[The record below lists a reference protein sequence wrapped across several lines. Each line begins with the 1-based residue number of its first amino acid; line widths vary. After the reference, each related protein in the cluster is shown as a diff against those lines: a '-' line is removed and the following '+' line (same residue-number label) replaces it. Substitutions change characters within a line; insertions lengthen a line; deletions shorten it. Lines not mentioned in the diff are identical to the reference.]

1 VALDTSLSQR
11 NDLKSAARPDRKEVS
26 TAVSVEIPAPCDSR
40 DARAMV
46 ATTMR
51 LGQELLAVPREE
63 RTLDWY
69 VSAQFIG
76 DLPALGSAIIRAE
89 VISRVI

>member
-1 VALDTSLSQR
+1 LSF
-11 NDLKSAARPDRKEVS
+11 
-26 TAVSVEIPAPCDSR
+26 EIPAPCDSR
-40 DARAMV
+40 ESAMV

-89 VISRVI
+89 EISRVT

>member
-1 VALDTSLSQR
+1 MSF
-11 NDLKSAARPDRKEVS
+11 
-26 TAVSVEIPAPCDSR
+26 EIPAPCDSR
-40 DARAMV
+40 DPRAIV
-46 ATTMR
+46 ATTIR

-69 VSAQFIG
+69 VSAQFLG

-89 VISRVI
+89 VISRAT

>member
-1 VALDTSLSQR
+1 MSF
-11 NDLKSAARPDRKEVS
+11 
-26 TAVSVEIPAPCDSR
+26 EIPAPCDLR
-40 DARAMV
+40 DPRAMV

-51 LGQELLAVPREE
+51 LGQELLAVAREE

-69 VSAQFIG
+69 VSTQFIG

-89 VISRVI
+89 EISRAT